1 MDTSG
6 MNLNYT
12 LSPKT
17 KNICLGLIG
26 VGLVITLIGIF
37 KHASSPV
44 QVQRVWSNI
53 WVNIFFFFSISLLA
67 TFFYAVQYAAEA
79 AWAVAYKRIMEAV
92 MKFLPVGALLV
103 FTYCLLGVFGVHHT
117 WKWLDKAVV
126 AGDKVLQN
134 KSSFLNPAMFLGM
147 SAVFLIAY
155 VVYQQWTCKVSLE
168 ADAGGDGVQ
177 YWKTNKTRA
186 AIFLVFFGFT
196 SVVGSWFW
204 LMSIDAHWF
213 STLFGWYVFAGQ
225 WVTAIIAFNLIG
237 LHLKSKGQAEFLNDS
252 HQHDMG
258 KWMFAISFLWTY
270 LWFSQFMLT
279 WYANLPE
286 EVTYYQ
292 ARWDDYR
299 GLLWTMFF
307 VNFAL
312 PMIMLMSRDAK
323 RNRSFIFIV
332 GVIILF
338 FHWCDLFVMIMP
350 GTVGAEGHIGLMEI
364 GMFVASLG
372 GFSWYVLNQLS
383 KAPLL
388 VKNHPYLGETLH
400 FHI

>member
-12 LSPKT
+12 LSSKT

-26 VGLVITLIGIF
+26 GGLVVTLIGIF
-37 KHASSPV
+37 WHTQTPV
-44 QVQRVWSNI
+44 QIQRIWSNI

-92 MKFLPVGALLV
+92 MKFLPVGAALV
-103 FTYCLLGVFGVHHT
+103 FTYCLLGVFHVHHT
-117 WKWLDKAVV
+117 WKWLEPAVV
-126 AGDKVLQN
+126 AGDKALQN
-134 KSSFLNPAMFLGM
+134 KSAFLNPGMFLGM
-147 SAVFLIAY
+147 TAAFLLAY
-155 VVYQQWTCKVSLE
+155 VTYQRWTCKVSLE
-168 ADAGGDGVQ
+168 ADQGGDGVK
-177 YWKTNKTRA
+177 YWKTNQRKA

-258 KWMFAISFLWTY
+258 KWMFAVSFLWTY
-270 LWFSQFMLT
+270 LWFSQFMLI

-312 PMIMLMSRDAK
+312 PMLMLMSRDAK
-323 RNRSFIFIV
+323 RNRTFIFIV
-332 GVIILF
+332 GIIILF
-338 FHWCDLFVMIMP
+338 FHWVDLFVMIMP
-350 GTVGAEGHIGLMEI
+350 GTVGTEGHIGLMEI
-364 GMFVASLG
+364 GIFVASLG
-372 GFSWYVLNQLS
+372 GFSWYVLNQLT

>member
-6 MNLNYT
+6 TNLNYT
-12 LSPKT
+12 LSDKT
-17 KNICLGLIG
+17 KKICFGIIG
-26 VGLVITLIGIF
+26 VGLLVTIIGIL
-37 KHASSPV
+37 KHSQTPI
-44 QVQRVWSNI
+44 QVQRIWSNI

-92 MKFLPVGALLV
+92 MKFLPLGAVLV
-103 FTYCLLGVFGVHHT
+103 LVYCLLGVFGVHHT
-117 WKWLDKAVV
+117 WKWLDKTVV

-134 KSSFLNPAMFLGM
+134 KSSFLNPGMFIGM
-147 SAVFLIAY
+147 TLVFLAAY
-155 VVYQQWTCKVSLE
+155 VAYQRWTCKMSLE
-168 ADAGGDGVQ
+168 ADAGGDGVAN
-177 YWKTNKTRA
+177 WKKNQRYA

-225 WVTAIIAFNLIG
+225 WIGAIITFNLVG
-237 LHLKSKGQAEFLNDS
+237 LHLKSQGQGDFLNDS

-258 KWMFAISFLWTY
+258 KWMFAVSFLWTY
-270 LWFSQFMLT
+270 LWFAQFMLI

-286 EVTYYQ
+286 EVTYYA

-323 RNRSFIFIV
+323 RNRTFIFIV
-332 GVIILF
+332 GCIIFF
-338 FHWCDLFVMIMP
+338 FHWIDTFVMIMP
-350 GTVGAEGHIGLMEI
+350 GTIGDQGHVGLMEL
-364 GMFVASLG
+364 GMFMASTG
-372 GFSWYVLNQLS
+372 AFAFFVLKQLA
-383 KAPLL
+383 KAPLM
-388 VKNHPYLGETLH
+388 VKNHPYLEETVH

>member
-12 LSPKT
+12 LSKKT
-17 KNICLGLIG
+17 KNICLALIA
-26 VGLVITLIGIF
+26 VGLVLAIFGIV
-37 KHASSPV
+37 KHDQSPV
-44 QVQRVWSNI
+44 QIQRIWSNI
-53 WVNIFFFFSISLLA
+53 WVNIFFFFSISLGA

-79 AWAVAYKRIMEAV
+79 AWAVAFKRIMEAV
-92 MKFLPVGALLV
+92 MKFLPVGAALIFV
-103 FTYCLLGVFGVHHT
+103 YCVLGVLHVHHT
-117 WKWLDKAVV
+117 WKWLDVNAS
-126 AGDKVLQN
+126 ANDLALRN
-134 KSSFLNPAMFLGM
+134 KSAFLNPAMFLGM
-147 SAVFLIAY
+147 TFVFLSVY
-155 VVYQQWTCKVSLE
+155 VIYQRWTCKSSLD
-168 ADAGGDGVQ
+168 ADQGGDGVAI
-177 YWKTNKTRA
+177 WKKNQRNA
-186 AIFLVFFGFT
+186 AIFLVIFGFT
-196 SVVGSWFW
+196 SVVAFWFW

-213 STLFGWYVFAGQ
+213 STLFGWYVFAGL
-225 WVTAIIAFNLIG
+225 WVGAIIIFNLLA
-237 LHLKSKGQAEFLNDS
+237 LHLKSKGQGEFLNDS

-270 LWFSQFMLT
+270 LWFSQFMLI
-279 WYANLPE
+279 WYANIPE

-292 ARWDDYR
+292 SRWDDYR

-323 RNRSFIFIV
+323 RNRTFIFIV
-332 GVIILF
+332 GMIILC
-338 FHWCDLFVMIMP
+338 FHWVDVFIMIMP
-350 GTVGAEGHIGLMEI
+350 GTIGAEGHIGFMEV
-364 GMFVASLG
+364 GMFLASVG
-372 GFSWYVLNQLS
+372 SFAWYVLNQLS

>member
-12 LSPKT
+12 LSART
-17 KNICLGLIG
+17 KKICQVLIG
-26 VGLVITLIGIF
+26 VGLVATIVGIF
-37 KHASSPV
+37 MHP
-44 QVQRVWSNI
+44 QNPIQIQRIWSNI
-53 WVNIFFFFSISLLA
+53 WVNIFFFFGISLLA

-79 AWAVAYKRIMEAV
+79 AWAVAYKRIMESV
-92 MKFLPVGALLV
+92 MKFLPVGAVLV
-103 FTYCLLGVFGVHHT
+103 FVYCLLGVFGVHHT
-117 WKWLDKAVV
+117 WKWLSPTAVAADKA
-126 AGDKVLQN
+126 LQN
-134 KSSFLNPAMFLGM
+134 KSAFLNPGMFLGM
-147 SAVFLIAY
+147 TAVFLIAY
-155 VVYQQWTCKVSLE
+155 VVYQRWTCKMSLM
-168 ADAGGDGVQ
+168 ADAGGDGVEN
-177 YWKTNKTRA
+177 WKANRTKA
-186 AIFLVFFGFT
+186 AIFLVLFGFT

-225 WVTAIIAFNLIG
+225 WVGAIITFNLIG
-237 LHLKSKGQAEFLNDS
+237 LHLKSKGQAEFLNES

-270 LWFSQFMLT
+270 LWFSQFMLI

-307 VNFAL
+307 INFSV
-312 PMIMLMSRDAK
+312 PMLMLMSRDAK
-323 RNRSFIFIV
+323 RNRTFIFIV
-332 GVIILF
+332 GCIIFF
-338 FHWCDLFVMIMP
+338 FHWVDTFIMIMP
-350 GTVGAEGHIGLMEI
+350 GTLGAEGHIGLMEI
-364 GMFVASLG
+364 GMFLASTG
-372 GFSWYVLNQLS
+372 GFIWYTLAQLA

-388 VKNHPYLGETLH
+388 VKNHPYLEETLH

>member
-1 MDTSG
+1 

-26 VGLVITLIGIF
+26 GGLIVTLLGIF
-37 KHASSPV
+37 WHAQTPV
-44 QVQRVWSNI
+44 QVQRIWSNI

-92 MKFLPVGALLV
+92 MKFLPVGAVLV
-103 FTYCLLGVFGVHHT
+103 FTYCLLGVFHVHHT
-117 WKWLDKAVV
+117 WKWLEPAVV
-126 AGDKVLQN
+126 ASDKVLQN
-134 KSSFLNPAMFLGM
+134 KSAFLNPGMFLGM
-147 SAVFLIAY
+147 TAAFLIAY
-155 VVYQQWTCKVSLE
+155 VAYQRWTCKVSLE
-168 ADAGGDGVQ
+168 ADQGGDGVQ
-177 YWKTNKTRA
+177 YWKTNQRKA

-312 PMIMLMSRDAK
+312 PMLMLMSRDAK
-323 RNRSFIFIV
+323 RNRTFIFIV
-332 GVIILF
+332 GIIILF
-338 FHWCDLFVMIMP
+338 FHWADLFVMIMP

>member
-1 MDTSG
+1 MLLKQPGQLPT
-6 MNLNYT
+6 
-12 LSPKT
+12 
-17 KNICLGLIG
+17 I
-26 VGLVITLIGIF
+26 
-37 KHASSPV
+37 ASC
-44 QVQRVWSNI
+44 
-53 WVNIFFFFSISLLA
+53 
-67 TFFYAVQYAAEA
+67 AA
-79 AWAVAYKRIMEAV
+79 
-92 MKFLPVGALLV
+92 LV
-103 FTYCLLGVFGVHHT
+103 FTYCLLGVFHVHHT
-117 WKWLDKAVV
+117 WKWLEPAVV
-126 AGDKVLQN
+126 AGDKALQN
-134 KSSFLNPAMFLGM
+134 KSAFLNPGMFLGM
-147 SAVFLIAY
+147 TAAFLLAY
-155 VVYQQWTCKVSLE
+155 VTYQRWTCKVSLE
-168 ADAGGDGVQ
+168 ADQGGDGVK
-177 YWKTNKTRA
+177 YWKTNQRKA

-258 KWMFAISFLWTY
+258 KWMFAVSFLWTY
-270 LWFSQFMLT
+270 LWFSQFMLI

-312 PMIMLMSRDAK
+312 PMLMLMSRDAK
-323 RNRSFIFIV
+323 RNRTFIFIV
-332 GVIILF
+332 GIIILF
-338 FHWCDLFVMIMP
+338 FHWVDLFVMIMP
-350 GTVGAEGHIGLMEI
+350 GTVGTEGHIGLMEI
-364 GMFVASLG
+364 GIFVASLG
-372 GFSWYVLNQLS
+372 GFSWYVLNQLT